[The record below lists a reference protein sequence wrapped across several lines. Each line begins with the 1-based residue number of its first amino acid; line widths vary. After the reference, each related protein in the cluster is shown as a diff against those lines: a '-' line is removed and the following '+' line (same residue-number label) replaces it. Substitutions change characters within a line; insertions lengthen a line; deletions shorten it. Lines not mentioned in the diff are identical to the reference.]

1 MTVKVAL
8 MRGINVGGKN
18 ILPMRDLREIL
29 GELGCKSVATYI
41 QSGNVVFKSNRKCEA
56 LARSISTAIEK
67 RFGFAP
73 FVLVMSAA
81 TFEGVAHANPYAAK
95 AVEPKHVH
103 TLFLAGPAADA
114 DLQRMHERKS
124 STEEFELTDAAV
136 YLHAPDGIARSKLAN
151 EMERHLGVSATGRNQ
166 RTVEK
171 LRAMLAEIS
180 RGVS

>member
-1 MTVKVAL
+1 MSAKVAL

-29 GELGCKSVATYI
+29 GELGCESVATYI
-41 QSGNVVFKSNRKCEA
+41 QSGNVVFRSKRKSDG
-56 LARSISTAIEK
+56 LAKSISKAVEK

-73 FVLVMSAA
+73 FVLVMSAT
-81 TFEGVAHANPYAAK
+81 TFEGIASANPYAAK
-95 AVEPKHVH
+95 AAEPKHVH
-103 TLFLAGPAADA
+103 TSFLAGPADNA

-124 STEEFELTDAAV
+124 STEEFTLTDTAL

-171 LRAMLAEIS
+171 LQAMLSEMS
-180 RGVS
+180 

>member
-1 MTVKVAL
+1 MSVKVAL

-29 GELGCKSVATYI
+29 GELGCESVANYI
-41 QSGNVVFKSNRKCEA
+41 QSGNVVFRNKRKNDG
-56 LARSISTAIEK
+56 LAKSISKAVEK

-73 FVLVMSAA
+73 FVLVMSAT
-81 TFEGVAHANPYAAK
+81 TFEGIASANPYAAK
-95 AVEPKHVH
+95 AAEPKHVH
-103 TLFLAGPAADA
+103 TSFLAGPADNA

-124 STEEFELTDAAV
+124 STEEFTLTDTAV
-136 YLHAPDGIARSKLAN
+136 YFYAPDGIARSKLAN

-171 LRAMLAEIS
+171 LQAMLSEMS
-180 RGVS
+180 

>member
-1 MTVKVAL
+1 
-8 MRGINVGGKN
+8 MRGINVGGKH

-29 GELGCKSVATYI
+29 GELGCKSVSTYI
-41 QSGNVVFKSNRKCEA
+41 QSGNVVFRSKRKSEG
-56 LARSISTAIEK
+56 LARSISKAVEK

-81 TFEGVAHANPYAAK
+81 TFEGIAAANPYAAK
-95 AVEPKHVH
+95 AAEPTHVH
-103 TLFLAGPAADA
+103 TLFLAGTAKDS
-114 DLQRMHERKS
+114 DLQRMRERKS
-124 STEEFELTDAAV
+124 STEEFTLTDAAV

-171 LRAMLAEIS
+171 LQAMLAEMS
-180 RGVS
+180 